1 MSVLILGSGVVG
13 HATGLG
19 LQHLGHDVTFVDIDD
34 RRLRVLT
41 DEGLDV
47 VHVDDMSLEAVDA
60 VFVCVPT
67 PSTEDGIVLDYL
79 LAACDSLGAALADG
93 GRPLVVFRS
102 TMPPGTTRERLIP
115 RLEDASGK
123 VAGEDFL
130 VVYNPEY
137 LRAHNAAED
146 FLDFRVLTIGSERP
160 GDSACDAMQ
169 RMFAGF
175 RAQVT
180 EYTYEEAEF
189 QKYVHNLF
197 NALKISFFNEMRI
210 AGSQVGDLDLESIF
224 ALTAR
229 TAEGLW
235 NPRYGTLD
243 RGPYGGACLPKDTAA
258 WLGYAAENGLPAL
271 MMQAAS
277 AVNDLVIERDATL
290 EPSAEAA
297 VPNVRM
303 VA

>member
-1 MSVLILGSGVVG
+1 MSILILGSGVVG

-19 LQHLGHDVTFVDIDD
+19 LQHLGHTVTFVDIDEQ
-34 RRLRVLT
+34 RLGFLT
-41 DEGLDV
+41 GEGLDA
-47 VHVDDMSLEAVDA
+47 VHVDDMSMTDVEA
-60 VFVCVPT
+60 VFVCMPT

-79 LAACDSLGAALADG
+79 DAACDILGGALVDTS
-93 GRPLVVFRS
+93 RPLLIFRS

-115 RLEDASGK
+115 RIEEASGK

-146 FLDFRVLTIGSERP
+146 FLDFRILTIGSERP
-160 GDSACDAMQ
+160 GDSACDAMR
-169 RMFAGF
+169 RMFSGF
-175 RAQVT
+175 RAQVN

-210 AGSQVGDLDLESIF
+210 AGSMLGDLDLESIF
-224 ALTAR
+224 SLTAR

-243 RGPYGGACLPKDTAA
+243 RGAFGGACLPKDTAA
-258 WLGYAAENGLPAL
+258 WLAFAAENGLPAQ
-271 MMQAAS
+271 MMAAAS
-277 AVNDLVIERDATL
+277 AVNDQVL
-290 EPSAEAA
+290 EA
-297 VPNVRM
+297 VELDDTVRM
-303 VA
+303 AA